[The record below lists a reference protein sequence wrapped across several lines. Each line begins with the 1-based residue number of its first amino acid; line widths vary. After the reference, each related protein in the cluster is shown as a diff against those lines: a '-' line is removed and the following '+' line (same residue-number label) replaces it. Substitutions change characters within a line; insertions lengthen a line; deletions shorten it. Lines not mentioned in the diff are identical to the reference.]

1 MASRIAPRR
10 FTEYKSSTGTS
21 YAYAYAYADADG
33 MPDEW

>member
-21 YAYAYAYADADG
+21 YAYAYADADG